1 MESSVDVL
9 RDFILHELHWDGRAE
24 QLTSDYALI
33 ENHVVDSLGLFTLVA
48 FVEEQFGVKILDED
62 LVPENFGTI
71 NAITALIEKKRTTPD
86 GS

>member
-1 MESSVDVL
+1 MGLCLKQVHEHADVEVAV
-9 RDFILHELHWDGRAE
+9 ELA
-24 QLTSDYALI
+24 
-33 ENHVVDSLGLFTLVA
+33 TLVSRKRV
-48 FVEEQFGVKILDED
+48 FLVLDEE